1 MHVFKRLCEVLVAEG
16 GLRKTNKVPL
26 EEMIVMF
33 LWTLGHNIKNR
44 IIQKRF
50 GRSGKIVCA
59 VIHAVLTSI
68 IVLQKCLG
76 ALYGT
81 HVKVRAK
88 IQDQPRYRNKKVKCL
103 STFWGC
109 AIQTVSSCTA

>member
-1 MHVFKRLCEVLVAEG
+1 
-16 GLRKTNKVPL
+16 
-26 EEMIVMF
+26 MF

-68 IVLQKCLG
+68 LNMRHT
-76 ALYGT
+76 LYRRPFPVPN
-81 HVKVRAK
+81 HCQHANWKHFKVCFEPLTS
-88 IQDQPRYRNKKVKCL
+88 IYPL
-103 STFWGC
+103 SFPSQSFTEH
-109 AIQTVSSCTA
+109 QLSSCKSV